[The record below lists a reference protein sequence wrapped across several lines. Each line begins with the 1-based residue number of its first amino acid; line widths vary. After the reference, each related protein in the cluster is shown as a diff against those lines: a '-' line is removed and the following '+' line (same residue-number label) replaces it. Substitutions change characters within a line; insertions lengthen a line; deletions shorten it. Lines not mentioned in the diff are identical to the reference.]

1 MQSLKKHLVEVFET
15 DMMQLVTILPLFG
28 TYRTFSSEEWF
39 AVEGQIKVL
48 RNYVGEL
55 AVT

>member
-15 DMMQLVTILPLFG
+15 DMMQLVTILPLLG
-28 TYRTFSSEEWF
+28 TFRTFSSEEWF
-39 AVEGQIKVL
+39 TVKGQIKVL
-48 RNYVGEL
+48 RNDVGEL